1 MTYGLS
7 NGHVTAKGQ
16 TCDPN
21 TLTAQYL
28 ENKWRCCL
36 ATIAIPIVCCIGMC
50 STVGYPR
57 DSLASC
63 FAYDDST
70 YAKFTSLPD
79 HVQIWFTLVN
89 PFLLK
94 FCPKLSK

>member
-7 NGHVTAKGQ
+7 NGHVAAKGQ

-28 ENKWRCCL
+28 ENRWRCCL
-36 ATIAIPIVCCIGMC
+36 ATIAIPSLLLG

-70 YAKFTSLPD
+70 YVMFTSLPD